1 MFFYLIIC
9 PHEDVCLVL
18 SQSQILLVPFSSIT
32 HTPPLDD
39 ATFMRFE
46 ASNRSALELTVIGIT
61 AAAAA
66 IPALRT

>member
-9 PHEDVCLVL
+9 PHKDVCLVL
-18 SQSQILLVPFSSIT
+18 SQSQILLVPFSSIPP
-32 HTPPLDD
+32 PPLD

>member
-1 MFFYLIIC
+1 
-9 PHEDVCLVL
+9 
-18 SQSQILLVPFSSIT
+18 
-32 HTPPLDD
+32 
-39 ATFMRFE
+39 MRFE